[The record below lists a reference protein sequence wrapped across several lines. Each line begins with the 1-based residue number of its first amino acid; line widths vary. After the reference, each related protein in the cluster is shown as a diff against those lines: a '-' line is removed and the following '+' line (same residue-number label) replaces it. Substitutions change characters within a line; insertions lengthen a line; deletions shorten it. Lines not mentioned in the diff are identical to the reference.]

1 MTNPNDD
8 LYEINFF
15 KSSSAIARENSRV
28 IILFISIWALA
39 VFGFQFLLMAT
50 NKMTPE
56 ETLVQFQEVWPK
68 IQSDEATAEDQ
79 TLLSKTLLKVLGKNI
94 ALAEADKSVL
104 KQSLSLT
111 LAKMAPGQTID
122 VSSAAEILKLE
133 SEGYDQLMIELL
145 PYSLVEVEVAEYP
158 EGLPAVMELYC
169 THPRGPLTD
178 FTFLGFPF
186 HYWYTAQFLLIL
198 FVLLCLFYA
207 VKIEKIYKKHDFVEE
222 QH

>member
-15 KSSSAIARENSRV
+15 KSSSAIARENSRI
-28 IILFISIWALA
+28 IILFITIWALA

-50 NKMTPE
+50 NKLTPE
-56 ETLVQFQEVWPK
+56 ESLLQFQEVWPK
-68 IQSDEATAEDQ
+68 VQSEEATLKEQ
-79 TLLSKTLLKVLGKNI
+79 TVLSKSILMMLGKNI
-94 ALAEADKSVL
+94 ALSEVEKAVL
-104 KQSLSLT
+104 KESLSLT
-111 LAKMAPGQTID
+111 LAKMAPGQEID
-122 VSSAAEILKLE
+122 ASSAAEILQLQSK
-133 SEGYDQLMIELL
+133 GYDQLMIELL
-145 PYSLVEVEVAEYP
+145 PYSLVELETSEYP
-158 EGLPAVMELYC
+158 EGLAGVMEKFG

-198 FVLLCLFYA
+198 FVLLCLLYA

-222 QH
+222 NE